1 MINYLY
7 TYLSLYVMCILFYYW
22 IQVDDKLFI
31 HLPYLNLYVMC
42 ILFYYWIQVDD
53 KLFIHLFKSVCNVY
67 FILLLDT
74 GG

>member
-1 MINYLY
+1 MRSDFNQIVCIENDIYTGICKYLSLMINYLY

-31 HLPYLNLYVMC
+31 HL
-42 ILFYYWIQVDD
+42 
-53 KLFIHLFKSVCNVY
+53 FKPVCNVY

>member
-22 IQVDDKLFI
+22 
-31 HLPYLNLYVMC
+31 M
-42 ILFYYWIQVDD
+42 QVDD
-53 KLFIHLFKSVCNVY
+53 KLFIHLFKPVCNVY
-67 FILLLDT
+67 FILLLDA